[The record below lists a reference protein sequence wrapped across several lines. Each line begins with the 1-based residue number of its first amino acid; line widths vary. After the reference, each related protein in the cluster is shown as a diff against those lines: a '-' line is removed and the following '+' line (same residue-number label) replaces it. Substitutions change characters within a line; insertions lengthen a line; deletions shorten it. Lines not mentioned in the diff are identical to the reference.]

1 MNIFDK
7 MIEKISPRAALQRE
21 ADRFKLETIR
31 SFRNSGY
38 DESGASRS
46 KNSMKGWRARSLTP
60 QEDIDQN
67 LPTLRQRSRSLF
79 MSAPLATSAIK
90 TNRTNIVGQGL
101 RLKSTIDAEFLHMTH
116 EQAQEWQRAAERE
129 FNFWASKK
137 LCDATRVNNFYEI
150 QQVACLNW
158 LMNGDACCLIEYDK
172 SAKKYFPYG
181 LRLHLIES
189 DRVSTPQS
197 AGTYVD
203 LMARNPATKNRIFNG
218 VEVDS
223 RGKVVAYHIC
233 SSYPGSNLYPK
244 KTWTRVKAFGD
255 RTGSPNVL
263 MIYESERAEQYR
275 GVPYLAPVIES
286 LKQLT
291 RYSDAEM
298 MAAVINGFFTVFVT
312 SESGV
317 TDQPFTGVTEEGD
330 NVTDDDISYELGPG
344 MVNVLQPGEKIEIA
358 DAKRPATNF
367 DAFVSALAKYIGAA
381 LEIPYELLMKSFNAS
396 YSASRAAILEA
407 WKAFKMKRTWL
418 ANDLCQPVYEMFLAE
433 AIASGRLRAPGFF
446 LDPLIKEAYCK
457 AQWNGPAQGMIDP
470 LKEVNAAEKRI
481 SLNLSTH
488 DRETT
493 EMTGGDFESN
503 IRQLQRE
510 KKLIADL
517 EPEKAAA
524 PEPGSD
530 TNNKE
535 EGEGNEKNGNSEP
548 GGDPRGGPGPGDGGE
563 QK

>member
-1 MNIFDK
+1 MNFIDK
-7 MIEKISPRAALQRE
+7 LIEKVSPRTALKRE
-21 ADRFKLETIR
+21 SDRWKLETIR

-46 KNSMKGWRARSLTP
+46 KNSMKGWKARSLTP
-60 QEDIDQN
+60 QEDIDSN

-101 RLKSTIDAEFLHMTH
+101 RLKSAIDAEYLHMTH
-116 EQAQEWQRAAERE
+116 EQAEEWQRAAERE
-129 FNFWASKK
+129 FGFWAKSK

-158 LMNGDACCLIEYDK
+158 LMNGDACCLIEYDR
-172 SAKKYFPYG
+172 SAKRYFPYG

-189 DRVSTPQS
+189 DRVSTPHS
-197 AGTYVD
+197 AGTYVNLTYRD
-203 LMARNPATKNRIFNG
+203 PGTKNRVFNG
-218 VEVDS
+218 VEVDDK
-223 RGKVVAYHIC
+223 GKIVAYHIC
-233 SSYPGSNLYPK
+233 SSYPGSNLYTQK
-244 KTWTRVKAFGD
+244 KWTRVKAFGE
-255 RTGSPNVL
+255 RTGNPNVL

-275 GVPYLAPVIES
+275 GVPYLAPVVES

-291 RYSDAEM
+291 RYSEAEM

-312 SESGV
+312 SESG
-317 TDQPFTGVTEEGD
+317 TTEQPFTGVTDEED
-330 NVTDDDISYELGPG
+330 RVTDDDVSYELGPG
-344 MVNVLQPGEKIEIA
+344 MVNVLRPGEKIDIA
-358 DAKRPATNF
+358 DSKRPSTNF
-367 DAFVSALAKYIGAA
+367 DSFVSSLAKYIGAA

-418 ANDLCQPVYEMFLAE
+418 ANDLCQPVYEMFLTE
-433 AIASGRLRAPGFF
+433 AVASGRLNAPGFF
-446 LDPLIKEAYCK
+446 IDPLIKEAYCK

-481 SLNLSTH
+481 NLNLSTH

-510 KKLIADL
+510 KKMIADL
-517 EPEKAAA
+517 EPGKAKS
-524 PEPGSD
+524 PEPADD
-530 TNNKE
+530 TIKGK
-535 EGEGNEKNGNSEP
+535 EGESNERNGNHEP
-548 GGDPRGGPGPGDGGE
+548 GGDPGGGPSNGGN
-563 QK
+563 K

>member
-1 MNIFDK
+1 MNFIDK
-7 MIEKISPRAALQRE
+7 LIENVSPRTALKRE
-21 ADRFKLETIR
+21 SDRWKLETIR

-46 KNSMKGWRARSLTP
+46 KNSMKGWKARSLTP
-60 QEDIDQN
+60 QEDIDSN

-101 RLKSTIDAEFLHMTH
+101 RLKSTIDAEYLHMTY
-116 EQAQEWQRAAERE
+116 EQAEEWQRAAERE
-129 FNFWASKK
+129 FGFWAKSK

-158 LMNGDACCLIEYDK
+158 LMNGDACCLIEYDRSTK
-172 SAKKYFPYG
+172 RYFPYG

-189 DRVSTPQS
+189 DRVSTPHS
-197 AGTYVD
+197 AGTYVN
-203 LMARNPATKNRIFNG
+203 LMYRDPGTKNRIFNG
-218 VEVDS
+218 VEVDDK
-223 RGKVVAYHIC
+223 GKIVAYHIC
-233 SSYPGSNLYPK
+233 SSYPGSNLYAQK
-244 KTWTRVKAFGD
+244 KWTRVKAFGE
-255 RTGSPNVL
+255 RTGNPNVL

-275 GVPYLAPVIES
+275 GVPYLAPVVES

-291 RYSDAEM
+291 RYSEAEM

-312 SESGV
+312 SESGT
-317 TDQPFTGVTEEGD
+317 TDQPFTGVTDEED
-330 NVTDDDISYELGPG
+330 SVTDDDVSYELGPG
-344 MVNVLQPGEKIEIA
+344 MVNVLRPGEKIDIA
-358 DAKRPATNF
+358 DSKRPSTNF
-367 DAFVSALAKYIGAA
+367 DSFVSSLAKYIGAA

-418 ANDLCQPVYEMFLAE
+418 ANDLCQPVYEMFLVE
-433 AIASGRLRAPGFF
+433 AVASGRLNAPGFF
-446 LDPLIKEAYCK
+446 IDPLIKEAYCK

-517 EPEKAAA
+517 APEKTTTPEPED
-524 PEPGSD
+524 D
-530 TNNKE
+530 TIKGK
-535 EGEGNEKNGNSEP
+535 EGESNERNGNPKP
-548 GGDPRGGPGPGDGGE
+548 GGDPGGGPSNGGN
-563 QK
+563 K

>member
-1 MNIFDK
+1 MNLIDK
-7 MIEKISPRAALQRE
+7 LIENVSPRTALKRE
-21 ADRFKLETIR
+21 SDRWKLETIR

-46 KNSMKGWRARSLTP
+46 KNSMKGWKARSLTP
-60 QEDIDQN
+60 QEDIDSN

-101 RLKSTIDAEFLHMTH
+101 RLKSTIDAEYLHMTH
-116 EQAQEWQRAAERE
+116 EQAEEWQRAAERE
-129 FNFWASKK
+129 FGFWAKSK

-158 LMNGDACCLIEYDK
+158 LMNGDACCLIEYDR
-172 SAKKYFPYG
+172 SAKRYFPYG

-189 DRVSTPQS
+189 DRVSTPHS
-197 AGTYVD
+197 AGTYVNLTYRD
-203 LMARNPATKNRIFNG
+203 PGTKNRIFNG
-218 VEVDS
+218 VEVDDK
-223 RGKVVAYHIC
+223 GKIVAYHIC
-233 SSYPGSNLYPK
+233 SSYPGSNLYTQK
-244 KTWTRVKAFGD
+244 KWTRVKAFGE
-255 RTGSPNVL
+255 RTGNPNVL

-275 GVPYLAPVIES
+275 GVPYLAPVVES

-291 RYSDAEM
+291 RYSEAEM

-312 SESGV
+312 SESGT
-317 TDQPFTGVTEEGD
+317 TDQPFTGVTDEED
-330 NVTDDDISYELGPG
+330 SVTDDDVSYELGPG
-344 MVNVLQPGEKIEIA
+344 MVNVLRPGEKIDIA
-358 DAKRPATNF
+358 DSKRPSTNF
-367 DAFVSALAKYIGAA
+367 DSFVSSLAKYIGAA

-433 AIASGRLRAPGFF
+433 AVASGRLNAPGFF
-446 LDPLIKEAYCK
+446 IDPLIKEAYCK

-481 SLNLSTH
+481 NLNLSTH

-517 EPEKAAA
+517 EPEKAKA
-524 PEPGSD
+524 PEPDDDRIKG
-530 TNNKE
+530 K
-535 EGEGNEKNGNSEP
+535 EGENNERNGNPEP
-548 GGDPRGGPGPGDGGE
+548 GGDPGGGSSNGGN
-563 QK
+563 K

>member
-1 MNIFDK
+1 MNFIDK
-7 MIEKISPRAALQRE
+7 LIENVSPRTALKRE
-21 ADRFKLETIR
+21 SDRWKLETIR

-46 KNSMKGWRARSLTP
+46 KNSMKGWKARSLTP
-60 QEDIDQN
+60 QEDIDSN

-101 RLKSTIDAEFLHMTH
+101 RLKSTIDAEYLHMTY
-116 EQAQEWQRAAERE
+116 EQAEEWQRAAERE
-129 FNFWASKK
+129 FGFWAKSK

-158 LMNGDACCLIEYDK
+158 LMNGDACCLIEYDRSTK
-172 SAKKYFPYG
+172 RYFPYG

-189 DRVSTPQS
+189 DRVSTPHS
-197 AGTYVD
+197 AGTCVN
-203 LMARNPATKNRIFNG
+203 LMYRDPETKNRIFNG
-218 VEVDS
+218 VEVDDK
-223 RGKVVAYHIC
+223 GKIVAYHIC
-233 SSYPGSNLYPK
+233 SSYPGSNLYAQK
-244 KTWTRVKAFGD
+244 KWTRVKAFGE
-255 RTGSPNVL
+255 RTGNPNIL

-275 GVPYLAPVIES
+275 GVPYLAPVVES

-291 RYSDAEM
+291 RYSEAEM

-312 SESGV
+312 SESGT
-317 TDQPFTGVTEEGD
+317 TDQPFTGVTDEED
-330 NVTDDDISYELGPG
+330 NVTDDDVSYELGPG
-344 MVNVLQPGEKIEIA
+344 MVNVLRPGEKIDIA
-358 DAKRPATNF
+358 DSKRPSTNF
-367 DAFVSALAKYIGAA
+367 DSFVSSLAKYIGAA

-433 AIASGRLRAPGFF
+433 AVASGRLNAPGFF
-446 LDPLIKEAYCK
+446 IDPLIKEAYCK

-503 IRQLQRE
+503 IRQLQLE

-517 EPEKAAA
+517 EPEKAKA
-524 PEPGSD
+524 PEPGND
-530 TNNKE
+530 TIKGK
-535 EGEGNEKNGNSEP
+535 EGESNERNGNPKP
-548 GGDPRGGPGPGDGGE
+548 GGDPGGGPSNGGN
-563 QK
+563 K